1 MSQSRYN
8 TQSCSRADPTASV
21 EGKSPLA
28 LAMTNKDSVEFTNIL
43 KEFLVDPIIPD
54 ELKLNR
60 MTMRIWPYSSES
72 PSQEF
77 KDLLASLPTDL
88 VKLTLAKNGHYIW
101 ELFSGKE
108 CQRGS
113 LWNLVAKSC
122 DRHEYRAHSSFASAW
137 VIFHSTQNHRIIV
150 CNRADATVAKDC
162 TICSEPCMPHQ
173 SPLEIAEERKN
184 PEILR
189 ILAEYKTV
197 NREL

>member
-1 MSQSRYN
+1 MLKGINLS
-8 TQSCSRADPTASV
+8 
-21 EGKSPLA
+21 L
-28 LAMTNKDSVEFTNIL
+28 IL
-43 KEFLVDPIIPD
+43 DLKQQR
-54 ELKLNR
+54 KLNL
-60 MTMRIWPYSSES
+60 SENCVFTKQITFAILS
-72 PSQEF
+72 ERPC
-77 KDLLASLPTDL
+77 
-88 VKLTLAKNGHYIW
+88 IW
-101 ELFSGKE
+101 EPFSGKE

-189 ILAEYKTV
+189 ILAEYITV

>member
-88 VKLTLAKNGHYIW
+88 VKLTLAKKRHHT
-101 ELFSGKE
+101 
-108 CQRGS
+108 GS
-113 LWNLVAKSC
+113 
-122 DRHEYRAHSSFASAW
+122 F
-137 VIFHSTQNHRIIV
+137 
-150 CNRADATVAKDC
+150 
-162 TICSEPCMPHQ
+162 
-173 SPLEIAEERKN
+173 RKN
-184 PEILR
+184 GKSSCLLKSQFPQKLSFLSCFRSR
-189 ILAEYKTV
+189 ISDKFISFSIQVQHDQPKVSKKVCASNVPSGLGRLLQD
-197 NREL
+197 NH